1 MFDQLDGLPLHP
13 LVVHAV
19 VVLAPL
25 AALLSVAH
33 LVSRWRRALRWPI
46 AAIAVVATIS
56 AWVATQSGEALE
68 RAISSQLE
76 GNPTGELVDEH
87 ARLGD
92 RLFIAL
98 IVLSVVAVLVVAAS
112 RLDRAVVGHLLA
124 VVLAVVAIGVGVLTY
139 QVGDKGA
146 RAVWNPTGSVDYS
159 RTN

>member
-19 VVLAPL
+19 VALAPL
-25 AALLSVAH
+25 ATLLAIAH
-33 LVSRWRRALRWPI
+33 LVPAWRRVLRWPI
-46 AAIAVVATIS
+46 VAVSVLGAVS
-56 AWVATQSGEALE
+56 AWVATQSGEALQ

-76 GNPTGELVDEH
+76 GNPTGELVEEH
-87 ARLGD
+87 AALGD
-92 RLFIAL
+92 RLFYAL
-98 IVLSVVAVLVVAAS
+98 IALSVVALVVALLA
-112 RLDRAVVGHLLA
+112 RADRGALGHLAA